1 MGANEHLRLRRAIAF
16 LWKVIVVFTLGIA
29 MSRLPSRQAL
39 QCPKCCAGPMNKGA
53 DTSPSDIRPPILT
66 HSCSQFNR
74 TLPSILTV

>member
-53 DTSPSDIRPPILT
+53 DTYRRAEFLLQVTSARPY
-66 HSCSQFNR
+66 
-74 TLPSILTV
+74 